1 MICLTSKFWNK
12 FHESDDEDVCALVV
26 QLVDDGDIGDE
37 DDDDIDVV
45 LGSDFGKI
53 GGIRGEGSGYQVN
66 IPETWRRRALC
77 HMEYPARPPAPAPAA
92 PRVGHWKVLPDNSM
106 SRIRVSIGVLPTS
119 LTKNNCSI
127 TEADTVL
134 NEGSLRRS
142 FPNLVG

>member
-26 QLVDDGDIGDE
+26 QLVADVGDNGDE
-37 DDDDIDVV
+37 DEDDIDVV

-77 HMEYPARPPAPAPAA
+77 HME
-92 PRVGHWKVLPDNSM
+92 
-106 SRIRVSIGVLPTS
+106 
-119 LTKNNCSI
+119 
-127 TEADTVL
+127 
-134 NEGSLRRS
+134 
-142 FPNLVG
+142 